1 MDLGLRFY
9 EPSYDVHVNKCTN
22 QAVASYCP
30 HRRRRSGG
38 HGRPDLHQHPNVVGR
53 PRHPLVVGLT
63 WCEVAP
69 TPPVPS
75 PSSSAGV
82 VKVVAAASARHRVCG
97 NPSLPAPPL
106 RPPTPREL
114 VPAAAAYACRPPV
127 HRRCILRHPRCR
139 PDLDVVVVAVNPISP
154 SSGLAVVTIST
165 RPDDAGTCLA
175 VSCAAAGGLAFTA
188 DVCGSPLPGF
198 LAAPPGTPR
207 WAPAGL
213 RRVAPGGAPTPPPPG
228 GRIPP
233 SPSTS
238 SLHRLPPSAASRH
251 PPCCAGALRWPDAPG
266 SSHNLP
272 NQASGP
278 EDRSPRH
285 QSPSQHPRS

>member
-1 MDLGLRFY
+1 M
-9 EPSYDVHVNKCTN
+9 
-22 QAVASYCP
+22 
-30 HRRRRSGG
+30 
-38 HGRPDLHQHPNVVGR
+38 
-53 PRHPLVVGLT
+53 
-63 WCEVAP
+63 
-69 TPPVPS
+69 PS

-82 VKVVAAASARHRVCG
+82 VKVVATSSVRHRVRG

-106 RPPTPREL
+106 RRPPPGEL

-139 PDLDVVVVAVNPISP
+139 LDLDVVVVAVNPISP

-165 RPDDAGTCLA
+165 RLDDAGTCLA
-175 VSCAAAGGLAFTA
+175 VSCAAAGGLASTA
-188 DVCGSPLPGF
+188 DVCGLPLPGF

-213 RRVAPGGAPTPPPPG
+213 RRVAPGAPTPPPPG

-238 SLHRLPPSAASRH
+238 SLHRLPPPPAIRLAAPAPSVGPMPLAPLIISQIKRRGQKIDPHAINLHHSILGASAAPSNPLLDLTER
-251 PPCCAGALRWPDAPG
+251 GREG
-266 SSHNLP
+266 SKGGGS
-272 NQASGP
+272 A
-278 EDRSPRH
+278 RSPGDGGRRGRARGM
-285 QSPSQHPRS
+285 SSVVRRSG